1 MTHMLHRTGT
11 ISDLSEDF
19 PILAIRAKG
28 YNEAGN
34 LWRLKEI
41 LEMAASR
48 YSLANFGDITTGT
61 KFNSDLDQ
69 MMKSDK
75 ERPIVHMVF
84 TNPEDV
90 TRFLQDLKEADLGVS
105 VVASGLFQE
114 IFQCCQK
121 AGLKPHTVN
130 YSAGIWG
137 RKEILPPDE
146 IVEIGTMCGH
156 SLVSANLVKKMIGD
170 IQRGKETCDSA
181 AEELARQCV
190 CGIFNPKR
198 AAGILHEICQFS
210 IPKDPKGCV

>member
-11 ISDLSEDF
+11 IDRLAEDL
-19 PILAIRAKG
+19 PVLAIRAKG

-34 LWRLKEI
+34 LWRLKKI
-41 LEMAASR
+41 LEMAVSR
-48 YSLANFGDITTGT
+48 YPLANFGDITTGT
-61 KFNSDLDQ
+61 KFNSDLEQ

-84 TNPEDV
+84 TNPEDM

-105 VVASGLFQE
+105 VVASGLFE
-114 IFQCCQK
+114 TIFECCRK
-121 AGLKPHTVN
+121 VGLAPHTVN

-137 RKEILPPDE
+137 RRETLPGDE

-156 SLVSANLVKKMIGD
+156 SLVSANLVKKLIAD
-170 IQRGKETCDSA
+170 IQKGKETCEAA

-190 CGIFNPKR
+190 CGIFNPRR
-198 AAGILHEICQFS
+198 AARILHELCDGMV
-210 IPKDPKGCV
+210 PPE

>member
-1 MTHMLHRTGT
+1 MTHTLHRDGT
-11 ISDLSEDF
+11 PDSLVEDF

-34 LWRLKEI
+34 LWRLKKI

-48 YSLANFGDITTGT
+48 YPLANFGDITTGT

-84 TNPEDV
+84 TNKEDM

-105 VVASGLFQE
+105 VVASGLFE
-114 IFQCCQK
+114 TIFECCRK
-121 AGLKPHTVN
+121 TGLTPHTVN

-137 RKEILPPDE
+137 RTEKLPSKEVLE
-146 IVEIGTMCGH
+146 VTTMCGH
-156 SLVSANLVKKMIGD
+156 SLVSANLVRKLIED
-170 IQRGKETCDSA
+170 IQNGKESCDSA
-181 AEELARQCV
+181 AAELARQCV
-190 CGIFNPKR
+190 CGIFNPRR
-198 AAGILHEICQFS
+198 AAKILRDGCYGLGA
-210 IPKDPKGCV
+210 PK